1 MPTALNITPHKDY
14 ALVLDRTLLNS
25 KFFAIR
31 ATQPTEPHDTLL
43 RQRIKNAQSY
53 DPEVSQALET
63 ILKNGDPSLTKGLQ
77 DWNLEDGI
85 ILHRGHIYVP
95 KDADLRRD
103 IVKRYHNHPAIGH
116 PGRWKT
122 YELISRDFWWPGL
135 SQFTCNYVDG
145 CAICQSMK
153 NKPRTRIPLQPN
165 PTPTDIWKSITM
177 DFVTDLPISRNADS
191 MFVVVDRFSKAIVI
205 TPCLKSITAKET
217 SQLYLDNVWR

>member
-1 MPTALNITPHKDY
+1 MLPTDDET
-14 ALVLDRTLLNS
+14 RTLLDS
-25 KFFAIR
+25 KFFAIH
-31 ATQPTEPHDTLL
+31 ATQTEPHDTLL

-77 DWNLEDGI
+77 DWNLQDGI

-122 YELISRDFWWPGL
+122 YELVSRDFWWPGL
-135 SQFTCNYVDG
+135 SQFTRNYVDG
-145 CAICQSMK
+145 CAICQSTK
-153 NKPRTRIPLQPN
+153 NKPRTRVPLQPN
-165 PTPTDIWKSITM
+165 PTPTDVWRSITM

-205 TPCLKSITAKET
+205 TPCLKAITAEET
-217 SQLYLDNVWR
+217 SQLYLDNVWRRTGLL